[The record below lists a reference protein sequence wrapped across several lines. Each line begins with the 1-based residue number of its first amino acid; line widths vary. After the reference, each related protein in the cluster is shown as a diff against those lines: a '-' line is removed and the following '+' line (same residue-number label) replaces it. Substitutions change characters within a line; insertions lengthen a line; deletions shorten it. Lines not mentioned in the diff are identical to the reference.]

1 MGGIPTNNDC
11 QVHIDE
17 TDALVTGFFA
27 AGECGCSSVHGA
39 NRLGTNSLLEALVFG
54 RRAGKSMLDVVPGL
68 KLEPV
73 NEQREIEA
81 VQRDIEE
88 VYAGDGTENLAD
100 IKEDLKQT
108 MTVKV
113 GVYRDAADMVPAQ
126 QTIAQLRQRFAKTKV
141 KDGGKQFN
149 LNLLEALALGNMLEF
164 SELIV
169 DGGLAREESRG
180 AHFRNDFPT
189 RDDVNWL
196 KHTMAFRTEDGG
208 HELRYKPVRIT
219 RFQPEERKY

>member
-1 MGGIPTNNDC
+1 
-11 QVHIDE
+11 
-17 TDALVTGFFA
+17 
-27 AGECGCSSVHGA
+27 VHGA

-54 RRAGKSMLDVVPGL
+54 RRAGKSMFDIVPEL
-68 KLEPV
+68 KLHPV

-81 VQRDIEE
+81 AKREIEK

-100 IKEDLKQT
+100 IKEELKQT

-126 QTIAQLRQRFAKTKV
+126 QTIAQLRQRFAKVKV
-141 KDGGKQFN
+141 QDGGKKFN
-149 LNLLEALALGNMLEF
+149 LNLIDALALGNMLEF

>member
-1 MGGIPTNNDC
+1 
-11 QVHIDE
+11 
-17 TDALVTGFFA
+17 
-27 AGECGCSSVHGA
+27 VHGA

-54 RRAGKSMLDVVPGL
+54 RRAGKSMLDIVPGL
-68 KLEPV
+68 KLHPV
-73 NEQREIEA
+73 DEEREIEA
-81 VQRDIEE
+81 VKRDIEE

-100 IKEDLKQT
+100 IREDLKQT

-113 GVYRDAADMVPAQ
+113 GVYRDAADMVPARD
-126 QTIAQLRQRFAKTKV
+126 TLAQLRQRFEKVKV
-141 KDGGKQFN
+141 KDDGKKFN
-149 LNLLEALALGNMLEF
+149 LNLIDALALGNMLEF

>member
-1 MGGIPTNNDC
+1 
-11 QVHIDE
+11 
-17 TDALVTGFFA
+17 
-27 AGECGCSSVHGA
+27 
-39 NRLGTNSLLEALVFG
+39 
-54 RRAGKSMLDVVPGL
+54 
-68 KLEPV
+68 
-73 NEQREIEA
+73 
-81 VQRDIEE
+81 
-88 VYAGDGTENLAD
+88 
-100 IKEDLKQT
+100 
-108 MTVKV
+108 MTIKV

-126 QTIAQLRQRFAKTKV
+126 ATIAQLRQRFAKVKV
-141 KDGGKQFN
+141 QDTGKKFN
-149 LNLLEALALGNMLEF
+149 LNLLEALELSNMLEF

-219 RFQPEERKY
+219 RFEPEERKY